1 MDKQEKI
8 RQIIDPERL
17 RQLEAKIPQRDHYL
31 DEKRSSFLDLQLL
44 FMRFP
49 SAYAF
54 VQNLL
59 APQVTF
65 HGWKKEIT
73 DIGSKVV
80 VNLGCGTHSLHP
92 EMINVDFIRFR
103 HVDIVADFREPL
115 PICSESVDYVLSI
128 AVFEH
133 IRDPRFLAAEVKRIL
148 KPGGKFTI
156 VTPFLYPFHAAPDD
170 FSRWTIPGM
179 MALLGDSFEVIS
191 SGNCGGPLGVI
202 LLAMAHACAQ
212 LLCFGSPKLYSL
224 FNFSFMGLF
233 MPLKFVDVI
242 FANLP
247 FASTLAPTLH
257 MTAVKH
263 SARKRQD
270 V

>member
-133 IRDPRFLAAEVKRIL
+133 IRDPGFLAAEVKRIL

-179 MALLGDSFEVIS
+179 TALLGDSFEVIS
-191 SGNCGGPLGVI
+191 AGNCGGPLGVI